1 MLYKSMY
8 LCLYKLWWSEILKVV
23 VSYLKLV
30 AQNNTWGLTFLQ
42 KYLVKQNELGFDE
55 FREIYSNLA
64 YTKVDSDEP
73 APDVE
78 VTSTVLLAE
87 ML

>member
-1 MLYKSMY
+1 MY